1 MSGVHEVT
9 AFLGSIGLDVCV
21 QAVVHNGFYTS
32 MEALKGATYEELLDC
47 GVRPMHAKLLLSNL
61 GVKGGATGLGAAA
74 PAPEASGAEEVASF
88 LRSVGLEHCLEP
100 LKAAGYSSLDA
111 LGDATMQQLV
121 GAGLKPVHARLIAS
135 NLDSAASAGINM
147 TPASQRAVSLD
158 VEDTLLGGGPKKKR
172 SMRGLTIF
180 GFCTFMLLIVVAV
193 VLKGGGGAGEAA
205 GLVKPK
211 HAHPRGDVLHA
222 AAHHKPAG
230 APKLGKPVGGGLKKL
245 GAKAGAAKPPP
256 ANSGAEAEKEE
267 GLRRR

>member
-1 MSGVHEVT
+1 
-9 AFLGSIGLDVCV
+9 
-21 QAVVHNGFYTS
+21 
-32 MEALKGATYEELLDC
+32 
-47 GVRPMHAKLLLSNL
+47 
-61 GVKGGATGLGAAA
+61 
-74 PAPEASGAEEVASF
+74 
-88 LRSVGLEHCLEP
+88 
-100 LKAAGYSSLDA
+100 
-111 LGDATMQQLV
+111 MQQLV

-256 ANSGAEAEKEE
+256 AASSGAEAEKDAE
-267 GLRRR
+267 GLRR

>member
-100 LKAAGYSSLDA
+100 LRLAGYASLDA
-111 LGDATMQQLV
+111 LGDA
-121 GAGLKPVHARLIAS
+121 
-135 NLDSAASAGINM
+135 
-147 TPASQRAVSLD
+147 
-158 VEDTLLGGGPKKKR
+158 
-172 SMRGLTIF
+172 
-180 GFCTFMLLIVVAV
+180 
-193 VLKGGGGAGEAA
+193 
-205 GLVKPK
+205 
-211 HAHPRGDVLHA
+211 
-222 AAHHKPAG
+222 
-230 APKLGKPVGGGLKKL
+230 
-245 GAKAGAAKPPP
+245 
-256 ANSGAEAEKEE
+256 
-267 GLRRR
+267 